1 MPAENK
7 LAAKRQRC
15 EQVNQAIQIIASHG
29 RRFFFCQQKQT
40 YASIQVDDRG
50 KVWFIDDYSQKR
62 IYTHPTPWGGR
73 WKGFSRGGTLKGLV
87 EQFRDYICT
96 GKQINSVYLGLQRS
110 WDESNIWGYDEEG
123 MRSVRDHAGLLPIFL
138 QPIQDAA

>member
-7 LAAKRQRC
+7 LAAKRHRC
-15 EQVNQAIQIIASHG
+15 EQVNQAIQIIANHG

-40 YASIQVDDRG
+40 YASMQVDGRG

-62 IYTHPTPWGGR
+62 IYTHPTPGVAAGS
-73 WKGFSRGGTLKGLV
+73 GFSHGGTLKGLV

-96 GKQINSVYLGLQRS
+96 GKQINSAYLGLQRS
-110 WDESNIWGYDEEG
+110 LDESNIWGYDADS
-123 MRSVRDHAGLLPIFL
+123 MRAVREQAGLLPVFRPTT
-138 QPIQDAA
+138 QEAA